1 MIAIYKRK
9 EKFWFKYLF
18 KVEEGIDID
27 NAFDISNFNLYRE
40 DNRHEV
46 KKAKDG
52 LPISLWE
59 SYSAF
64 ANCYGGVIILSVRE
78 NEDGSWVTT
87 GLQNSAKIRKEF
99 WDTVNNSTKVSV
111 NLLREEDVEIYEY
124 DNDYL
129 CSYCS

>member
-1 MIAIYKRK
+1 M
-9 EKFWFKYLF
+9 
-18 KVEEGIDID
+18 
-27 NAFDISNFNLYRE
+27 
-40 DNRHEV
+40 
-46 KKAKDG
+46 
-52 LPISLWE
+52 PISLWK

-64 ANCYGGVIILSVRE
+64 ANCYGGVIILGVRE

-87 GLQNSAKIRKEF
+87 GLQNAAKIRKEF